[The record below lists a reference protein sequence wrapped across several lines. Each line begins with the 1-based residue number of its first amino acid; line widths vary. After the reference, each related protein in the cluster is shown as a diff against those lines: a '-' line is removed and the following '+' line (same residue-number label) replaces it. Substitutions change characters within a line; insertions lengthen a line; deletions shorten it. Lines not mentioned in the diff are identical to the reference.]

1 MPTNPQLIQ
10 QALQTAS
17 RFLHAGNLGAAEA
30 TLAPYL
36 APPADPYV
44 LNALGVVRLNQ
55 GRAGEAL
62 GLFEQ
67 AVRREPREAQFHF
80 GLGRTLAALG
90 RADEAHTTF
99 TAALKL
105 KPEFLEAQFEKGS
118 LLHRTG
124 RLVEAEAA
132 FRDLLRRAPA
142 HTPAK
147 LMLGA
152 VLIDAERPAEAELPL
167 RRALDEA
174 ADPRLKAFLHNNL
187 GMALRR
193 QRKDEEALAQYDH
206 AVRLDP
212 AQPQFALH
220 RTEALQ
226 NLGRHEE
233 ALTIF
238 RDTLARAPADPG
250 LHHAYNDLLWRLDR
264 KEEFLA
270 SYERAPKTYPL
281 RLGKAFFLTHA
292 KRGAEAHAEYDALL
306 KADPSDRTAATGVAT
321 TLTQMGRHQ
330 DAVAA
335 FDALIARHGANPNV
349 LSNAAE
355 SALLAGDPGKAA
367 WYCEQGLSLSPADGS
382 CLAML
387 SIASRMLE
395 DGRDEALNGYD
406 TLVRSFDLEAP
417 DGFSDMESFNAELNA
432 ALDRVHPRTREFINQ
447 SLRGGTQT
455 PDQIFSTA
463 MPLVAKLKQRIDET
477 VARYIA
483 ELPED
488 DAHPF
493 LSRRARDFRYAGS
506 WSSRLADCGFH
517 VNHLHPMGWIS
528 SCYYVAVPD
537 AVKDTEARQGWIKFG
552 EPSFEAA
559 LKNPVR
565 RAIQPAP
572 GKLVLFPSYMW
583 HGTIAFRDKEARTT
597 IAFDVVP
604 SA

>member
-10 QALQTAS
+10 QALNTAS

-30 TLAPYL
+30 ALAPHL
-36 APPADPYV
+36 SPPADPYV

-80 GLGRTLAALG
+80 GQGRTLGALG
-90 RADEAHTTF
+90 RGDEALAAF
-99 TAALKL
+99 AAALKL
-105 KPEFLEAQFEKGS
+105 KPDFLEAQFEKGS

-124 RLVEAEAA
+124 RLAEAEAA

-152 VLIDAERPAEAELPL
+152 VLIDSDRPAEAELPL

-193 QRKDEEALAQYDH
+193 QRKDEEALAQYDE

-212 AQPQFALH
+212 TQPQFALH

-238 RDTLARAPADPG
+238 HNALARTPADPG

-264 KEEFLA
+264 KEEFLV
-270 SYERAPKTYPL
+270 SYERAPKSYPL

-292 KRGAEAHAEYDALL
+292 KRGEEAHAEYEALL
-306 KADPSDRTAATGVAT
+306 KADPADRTAATGVAT
-321 TLTQMGRHQ
+321 TLTLMGRHQ

-355 SALLAGDPGKAA
+355 SALLCGDAGKAA
-367 WYCEQGLSLSPADGS
+367 WYCEQGLSLSPTDGS

-406 TLVRSFDLEAP
+406 TLVRSFDLDAP
-417 DGFSDMESFNAELNA
+417 DGFSDMESFNAELNT
-432 ALDRVHPRTREFINQ
+432 ALDRVHPKTREFINQ

-483 ELPED
+483 ELPQD
-488 DAHPF
+488 DSHPF

-537 AVKDTEARQGWIKFG
+537 AVKDEEARQGWIKFG
-552 EPSFEAA
+552 EPSFDAT
-559 LKNPVR
+559 LKTPIK

-583 HGTIAFRDKEARTT
+583 HGTIPFRDKAARTT

-604 SA
+604 ST